1 MKKLLSL
8 SAMLLAALLL
18 ITSCAGAAEYSTD
31 DCTETTDTFN
41 PADGNWTCYQEGK
54 GISQGKIV
62 DQKMVSK
69 LTISNNRMTA
79 TSVTNEMKFKTVD
92 LLGGQSGL
100 DALNALDQYISGY
113 KQAVYNSTCEQ
124 LKEGFETSG
133 YTVNACSMDDTF
145 LTIKIAYPSSQLAQN
160 AYIPVIPST
169 IEIKTNEARTK
180 FTYTQ
185 SVSYTSSISYSTRYS
200 WIKED

>member
-1 MKKLLSL
+1 MKKILSL
-8 SAMLLAALLL
+8 SAMLLAVLLL
-18 ITSCAGAAEYSTD
+18 ITSCAGAGGYSTD

-54 GISQGKIV
+54 GISQGKTV

-79 TSVTNEMKFKTVD
+79 TSITNEMKFKTVD
-92 LLGGQSGL
+92 LLGRQSSL
-100 DALNALDQYISGY
+100 DALNALNNQVPGY
-113 KQAVYNSTCEQ
+113 KQAVYDSTCAQ
-124 LKEGFETSG
+124 LKVGFENSG
-133 YTVNACSMDDTF
+133 YTVNACSMDDTY
-145 LTIKIAYPSSQLAQN
+145 LTIKLTYPESALAQN
-160 AYIPVIPST
+160 ASIPVIPST

-180 FTYTQ
+180 FTYTANA
-185 SVSYTSSISYSTRYS
+185 SNSGSSYPITYV

>member
-1 MKKLLSL
+1 MKKITIA
-8 SAMLLAALLL
+8 AMLLAALLL
-18 ITSCAGAAEYSTD
+18 ITSCAGATGISTD

-54 GISQGKIV
+54 GISQGKTV
-62 DQKMVSK
+62 EQKTVSK

-79 TSVTNEMKFKTVD
+79 TSITKEMKFKTVD
-92 LLGGQSGL
+92 LLGGQSSL
-100 DALNALDQYISGY
+100 DDLNALNNQIPGY
-113 KQAVYNSTCEQ
+113 KQEVYNSTCEQ
-124 LKEGFETSG
+124 LKEVFETSG
-133 YTVNACSMDDTF
+133 YTVNSCSMDDNF
-145 LTIKIAYPSSQLAQN
+145 LTIIVTYPSNQLAQN
-160 AYIPVIPST
+160 ASIPVIPST

-185 SVSYTSSISYSTRYS
+185 SVSYTSSISYSTRYI

>member
-1 MKKLLSL
+1 MKKITIA
-8 SAMLLAALLL
+8 AMLLAALLL
-18 ITSCAGAAEYSTD
+18 ITGCAGATGISTD

-54 GISQGKIV
+54 GISQGKTV
-62 DQKMVSK
+62 EQKTVSK

-79 TSVTNEMKFKTVD
+79 TSITKEMKFKTVD
-92 LLGGQSGL
+92 LLGGQSSL
-100 DALNALDQYISGY
+100 DDLNALNNQIPGY
-113 KQAVYNSTCEQ
+113 KQEVYNSTCEQ
-124 LKEGFETSG
+124 LKEVFETSG
-133 YTVNACSMDDTF
+133 YTVNSCSMDDNF
-145 LTIKIAYPSSQLAQN
+145 LTIIVTYPSNQLVQN
-160 AYIPVIPST
+160 ASIPVIPST

-185 SVSYTSSISYSTRYS
+185 SVSYTSSISYSTRYI

>member
-8 SAMLLAALLL
+8 SAMLLAVLLL

-54 GISQGKIV
+54 GISQGKTV
-62 DQKMVSK
+62 DQKIVSK

-79 TSVTNEMKFKTVD
+79 TSITHEMKFKTVD
-92 LLGGQSGL
+92 LLGGQSSL
-100 DALNALDQYISGY
+100 DALNAYNNLIPGY
-113 KQAVYNSTCEQ
+113 KEAVYNSTCEQ
-124 LKEGFETSG
+124 LKVGFENSG
-133 YTVNACSMDDTF
+133 YTVNSCSMDDNF
-145 LTIKIAYPSSQLAQN
+145 LTIKITYPSSQLAQN
-160 AYIPVIPST
+160 DSIPVIPST

-180 FTYTQ
+180 FTYTK
-185 SVSYTSSISYSTRYS
+185 SVSYTSSISYSTRYI
-200 WIKED
+200 WIKD